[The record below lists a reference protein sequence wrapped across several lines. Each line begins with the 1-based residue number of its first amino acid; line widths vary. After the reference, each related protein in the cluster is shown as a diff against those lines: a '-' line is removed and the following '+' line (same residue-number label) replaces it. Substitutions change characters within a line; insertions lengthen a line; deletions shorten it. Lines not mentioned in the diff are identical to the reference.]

1 LIKACTEIG
10 WGGLGFFV
18 GSGVGVALGRADGA
32 EVESFGS
39 DATVD
44 VADEACG
51 ALAGSPALQASSTMA
66 AGNIQYAF
74 TQPVSLHVPT
84 VIRL

>member
-1 LIKACTEIG
+1 
-10 WGGLGFFV
+10 
-18 GSGVGVALGRADGA
+18 
-32 EVESFGS
+32 VERFGS

-66 AGNIQYAF
+66 AGSIQYAF
-74 TQPVSLHVPT
+74 TKPVSLHVPT